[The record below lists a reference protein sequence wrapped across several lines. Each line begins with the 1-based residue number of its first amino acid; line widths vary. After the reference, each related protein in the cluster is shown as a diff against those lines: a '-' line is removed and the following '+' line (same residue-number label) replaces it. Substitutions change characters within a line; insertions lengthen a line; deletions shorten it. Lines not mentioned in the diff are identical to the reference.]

1 MNYIFKDS
9 VHEVMVIMSLNKCL
23 HFSLGE
29 RFRLAF
35 RCRWPE
41 LCSDSAH
48 RSDQVDRHL
57 VISRQLA
64 RDQEEGSSSPTLPDP
79 TLIKA
84 LPLPLSLWA
93 YDYPLKPRGTLVA
106 WWVLEIVGF
115 QGWRAPSSAA
125 AERVPS
131 PSVVGNSI
139 NSHAGPVLTTRR
151 ESNSGWRTTSVSPPL
166 TLFLQGRWFWIAM
179 NSLIFT

>member
-1 MNYIFKDS
+1 M
-9 VHEVMVIMSLNKCL
+9 HEVMVIMSLNKCL
-23 HFSLGE
+23 HFSLAE

-64 RDQEEGSSSPTLPDP
+64 RDQEEGSSPPTLPDP

-84 LPLPLSLWA
+84 LPLPLSL
-93 YDYPLKPRGTLVA
+93 
-106 WWVLEIVGF
+106 
-115 QGWRAPSSAA
+115 
-125 AERVPS
+125 
-131 PSVVGNSI
+131 
-139 NSHAGPVLTTRR
+139 
-151 ESNSGWRTTSVSPPL
+151 
-166 TLFLQGRWFWIAM
+166 
-179 NSLIFT
+179 